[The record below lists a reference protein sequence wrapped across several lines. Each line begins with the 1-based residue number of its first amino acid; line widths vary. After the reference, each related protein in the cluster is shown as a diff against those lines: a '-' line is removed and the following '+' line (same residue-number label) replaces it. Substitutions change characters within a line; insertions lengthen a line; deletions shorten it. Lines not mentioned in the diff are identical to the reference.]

1 MAFTAD
7 GEDFGSAEQYMMWRK
22 ARLFGDLDAAGAVLA
37 ARSAAHAKALGR
49 EVRGFDEDTWVRHRW
64 DVVVAASLAKF
75 RADARLADFL
85 RSTRGRVLVEASP
98 LDRIWGVGLAA
109 DDPGVCDPHAWPGLN
124 LLGFA
129 LLEARISI

>member
-49 EVRGFDEDTWVRHRW
+49 
-64 DVVVAASLAKF
+64 
-75 RADARLADFL
+75 
-85 RSTRGRVLVEASP
+85 VLVEASP
-98 LDRIWGVGLAA
+98 LGRIWGVGLAA